1 MVSILKGVFNIKDYL
16 HFPEVG
22 TEGVQQEEASDGT
35 AWESKSQDCPGEAQ
49 WMVCVH
55 LNLRKCL

>member
-49 WMVCVH
+49 
-55 LNLRKCL
+55 